1 MSLSVE
7 SDTDVDADMDTQRI
21 VCQLWPCSA
30 FESLGSPRAERSYL
44 THLPTPSLPTQLSC
58 SCPVADFRLVP
69 SLEVLTC
76 VICWQRDVRRIQMA
90 YPARLSLKT
99 SKDAVTDTRD
109 TRRMAIGAGAGAAAR
124 CTAAGLPEMEWER
137 ELKRHTRLSWCPG

>member
-1 MSLSVE
+1 
-7 SDTDVDADMDTQRI
+7 
-21 VCQLWPCSA
+21 
-30 FESLGSPRAERSYL
+30 
-44 THLPTPSLPTQLSC
+44 
-58 SCPVADFRLVP
+58 
-69 SLEVLTC
+69 
-76 VICWQRDVRRIQMA
+76 MA

-124 CTAAGLPEMEWER
+124 CTAAALPEMERER